1 MPATSRPEQR
11 RFRLPSPA
19 NARIRSKLA
28 LILIVPIG
36 AILVLAALRLFDAG
50 TRATDAARVGEL
62 TTVSAKVS
70 ALTQEVHRERIAA
83 AVLLSGSD
91 VAPDAFNRQ
100 TAATD
105 RAIAAYS
112 AQRRSLGSVPNDVDQ
127 RLQRID
133 EQLSAISNI
142 RKQIANRGAVSVDE
156 VILRYGVVIDDLTA
170 YREVL
175 GQVTDD
181 PQLSDSLR
189 AAGAFSRA
197 KASLSDEQAAA
208 LSLLRGDANDSQAYS
223 SFVATLTAQ
232 QEAFVAFGLAATAD
246 QKQLVNTSVTGDAV
260 QLADSVTDT
269 LQRSNGQ
276 PTSLKANDV
285 LATFSAID
293 DLMRWTEQQI
303 DANLTA
309 DAQSA
314 SSSVRQQALIES
326 VIVILVLGVVIALA
340 LIMARSMIGSLRRLR
355 QSAIVVAEF
364 DLPDTVSKLRDAQSV
379 GQDTPDQLAA
389 QVRDPIELATKDEI
403 GEVAR
408 AFNMVHREAVRV
420 AAEQA
425 VLRTSVS
432 AMFLGLARRS
442 QTLVDR
448 MIGQLDRIERG
459 EEDPKRLAELFQL
472 DHLAT
477 RMRRNDENV
486 LVLADADSTPPRRDD
501 APLVDVVRAAQSEIE
516 MYQRVEFGTLDED
529 VSVAASAVNDVVRL
543 LAELLDN
550 ATRFSPPTGAVV
562 LEARRIGDRVL
573 IQIEDGGLG
582 LSPDA
587 LNEFNAR
594 LSAPPALDVAT
605 FRMMGLAVVGRLAHR
620 HGITIQLRD
629 RSGQGTLV
637 EVLLPAAALIL
648 PPVRGFRELASETPF
663 CVGRGPAPVG
673 TFPTAPTSPPGVP
686 RSAPVGSLSNYNSHY
701 NASTTASM
709 PVVRPGMAP
718 PPTLPT
724 RTPAPPPPQWPME
737 PNRPV
742 PSQPVPS
749 QPVPSPAMPARVEEP
764 VGVPSANR
772 WADLLAEP
780 YIPSGPGTN
789 TWDLHENTTELPI
802 FREIELGWFN
812 AKGPEASPSDSPEI
826 PAPRRAF
833 EEAVASPTSSGPSFM
848 PPAPP
853 PQPAQPSWPADPP
866 PRSAPPPPTPPPARP
881 ASPSP
886 SRPAPPPMAPPRP
899 APIPEPIPAA
909 ASAGQSGPMGQN
921 PQNGAPGQPGYHGP
935 NGDGTGA
942 WRTRADDGWAAAR
955 AAADPPVAG
964 RTRSGLPKR
973 DPQAQLVPGGVN
985 AEPLARSRRTPD
997 EVRGLLSSYHR
1008 GVRRGRAQT
1017 GADSGQADGGFPPM
1031 SRGNS
1036 G

>member
-1 MPATSRPEQR
+1 MVS
-11 RFRLPSPA
+11 
-19 NARIRSKLA
+19 
-28 LILIVPIG
+28 V
-36 AILVLAALRLFDAG
+36 AILLP
-50 TRATDAARVGEL
+50 
-62 TTVSAKVS
+62 
-70 ALTQEVHRERIAA
+70 H
-83 AVLLSGSD
+83 
-91 VAPDAFNRQ
+91 PNRQ

-127 RLQRID
+127 RLRRID

-175 GQVTDD
+175 GQVTND
-181 PQLSDSLR
+181 PQLADSLR

-208 LSLLRGDANDSQAYS
+208 ISLLRGGSNDSQAYS

-232 QEAFVAFGLAATAD
+232 QEAFVAFGLSATPE

-260 QLADSVTDT
+260 QLADSVTDA

-276 PTSLKANDV
+276 STTLKVSDA
-285 LATFSAID
+285 LTTFSAID
-293 DLMRWTEQQI
+293 DLMRWTEQQL

-309 DAQSA
+309 DAQAA
-314 SSSVRQQALIES
+314 STSVRQQALIES
-326 VIVILVLGVVIALA
+326 VIVVLVLGLVIALA

-486 LVLADADSTPPRRDD
+486 LVLADSDSTPPRRDD

-562 LEARRIGDRVL
+562 LDARRIGDRVL
-573 IQIEDGGLG
+573 IQIEDAGLG
-582 LSPDA
+582 MSPEA

-620 HGITIQLRD
+620 HGITVQIRD
-629 RSGQGTLV
+629 RNGSGTLV

-648 PPVRGFRELASETPF
+648 PLVRGFRELASETPF
-663 CVGRGPAPVG
+663 GVGRGQAAFGALPV
-673 TFPTAPTSPPGVP
+673 APTSPPGVP
-686 RSAPVGSLSNYNSHY
+686 RPAPVGSLSHY

-718 PPTLPT
+718 PPHLPT

-737 PNRPV
+737 PTRPA

-749 QPVPSPAMPARVEEP
+749 QPVPSQVIPARIEEP

-780 YIPSGPGTN
+780 YIPAGPGSN
-789 TWDLHENTTELPI
+789 TWDLHEHTTELPI
-802 FREIELGWFN
+802 FRELELGWFN
-812 AKGPEASPSDSPEI
+812 AKGPSASPGESPAV
-826 PAPRRAF
+826 PAPRPAP
-833 EEAVASPTSSGPSFM
+833 EAMAATAPPTPTQPMTGPASAAAGPETSSSGFGGPATTS
-848 PPAPP
+848 
-853 PQPAQPSWPADPP
+853 QPSWPTTMPP
-866 PRSAPPPPTPPPARP
+866 PRS
-881 ASPSP
+881 
-886 SRPAPPPMAPPRP
+886 APPPMAPPRP
-899 APIPEPIPAA
+899 APEPAPMPAA
-909 ASAGQSGPMGQN
+909 ASAGGQNRPAGQSHAAAQGHAAAPSHAGAQGHSAGQSHAAAQGHAGAQSHAAAQGHAAAQSHAAGQNGPMGTGGQSGG
-921 PQNGAPGQPGYHGP
+921 QNGDHGP
-935 NGDGTGA
+935 HGDGS

-955 AAADPPVAG
+955 AAANPPVAG

-985 AEPLARSRRTPD
+985 TEPLARTRRTPD

-1017 GADSGQADGGFPPM
+1017 GADSGQTDGGFPPM